1 MALTLFKDRYT
12 QSFEAYGFY
21 TYHDFYEFGQ
31 QIGIRESRVRRII
44 NEFKKTSELLNIL
57 IERSFLK
64 EELKAVY
71 NELYADKL
79 KRLMMIQS

>member
-12 QSFEAYGFY
+12 KAFLAYGFY
-21 TYHDFYEFGQ
+21 TYQDIYEFGQ
-31 QIGIRESRVRRII
+31 QIGIRESWVRRII
-44 NEFKKTSELLNIL
+44 DGFKKTSELLNIL

-71 NELYADKL
+71 KELYADKV
-79 KRLMMIQS
+79 KRLGMI